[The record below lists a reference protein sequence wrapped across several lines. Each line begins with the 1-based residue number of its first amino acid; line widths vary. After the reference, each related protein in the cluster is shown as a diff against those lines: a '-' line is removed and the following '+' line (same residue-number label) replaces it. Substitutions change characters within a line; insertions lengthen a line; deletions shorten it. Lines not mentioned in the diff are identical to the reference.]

1 MKTTGVVRR
10 IDDLGRIVI
19 PKEIRRTL
27 RIRDGE
33 SLEIFVDKEMI
44 ALKKYSSMDDMT
56 EIAKTLADT
65 ISPTIKKN
73 IFITDRDRFIVTTGE
88 EKKKYSNK
96 AISRVL
102 EQHMNDREILIEKN
116 PHSIELL
123 DGKKEEY
130 AYIINPINV
139 KGDVVGLV
147 IILSVEFIP
156 DEYQKNE
163 FNILAIGRFMPQ
175 KAFARLITVCA
186 GLRDEGLKFKLNII
200 GEGPEEDIIKEKI
213 SELDMKDNVQLL
225 GFKENPYPYIKEADL
240 FVCASIHESYCLVVA
255 ESLVVGTPVVSTMCT
270 GPIELLDNGRYGLLV
285 ENSENG
291 LCAGIREMVNTPEKL
306 SEYKNKTKDRRE
318 FFSIEESM
326 KAWEEIFE
334 RC

>member
-65 ISPTIKKN
+65 ISSTIKKN
-73 IFITDRDRFIVTTGE
+73 IFITDRDRFIVATGE
-88 EKKKYSNK
+88 DRKKYLNK

-102 EQHMNDREILIEKN
+102 EQQMNDREVLVEKT
-116 PHSIELL
+116 PHSIELI

-130 AYIINPINV
+130 TYIINPINV

-147 IILSVEFIP
+147 IILSQE
-156 DEYQKNE
+156 NS
-163 FNILAIGRFMPQ
+163 
-175 KAFARLITVCA
+175 
-186 GLRDEGLKFKLNII
+186 II
-200 GEGPEEDIIKEKI
+200 EVDEKI
-213 SELDMKDNVQLL
+213 AVV
-225 GFKENPYPYIKEADL
+225 IAD
-240 FVCASIHESYCLVVA
+240 F
-255 ESLVVGTPVVSTMCT
+255 
-270 GPIELLDNGRYGLLV
+270 
-285 ENSENG
+285 
-291 LCAGIREMVNTPEKL
+291 L
-306 SEYKNKTKDRRE
+306 SKH
-318 FFSIEESM
+318 IEE
-326 KAWEEIFE
+326 
-334 RC
+334 

>member
-147 IILSVEFIP
+147 IILSVE
-156 DEYQKNE
+156 EV
-163 FNILAIGRFMPQ
+163 M
-175 KAFARLITVCA
+175 T
-186 GLRDEGLKFKLNII
+186 
-200 GEGPEEDIIKEKI
+200 DIDEKI
-213 SELDMKDNVQLL
+213 AIVM
-225 GFKENPYPYIKEADL
+225 AD
-240 FVCASIHESYCLVVA
+240 F
-255 ESLVVGTPVVSTMCT
+255 
-270 GPIELLDNGRYGLLV
+270 
-285 ENSENG
+285 
-291 LCAGIREMVNTPEKL
+291 L
-306 SEYKNKTKDRRE
+306 SKH
-318 FFSIEESM
+318 IEE
-326 KAWEEIFE
+326 
-334 RC
+334 